1 MVFARLKQAC
11 LSLKDAVASSLP
23 FCGPPLDYGLSL
35 LSKEACEA
43 AAARPAPQ
51 GPPGTPY
58 GSVPY
63 RTSRDGAGARLYCR
77 LPDPGRFS
85 GEAGMNEVVMIDRS
99 QTEQILQTAIEHKV
113 TAIMS
118 YLSKGKWHVAKVFAT
133 AIEAGKLS
141 VQTMHSQD
149 KQHPINININQPV
162 GVSFKYEY
170 GKFVFDTTVVGLE
183 PARPGG
189 ADTGG
194 TLVLAVPEEI
204 EVIQRRSYFRVEV
217 PKSLK
222 VNVTLWRRKSGDGR
236 PAAPPSRQTPQVSR
250 ASCPR
255 TEGGTPSTPGGDQGR
270 YARGRLVDISAGGA
284 QIVLDDP
291 GDGSPGEPHF
301 RTGQFIGIRF
311 TPLPYETPLVL
322 NAQIRNALPRADGDS
337 IYLGLQIV
345 GLEASP
351 EGRQVLARLVGVVE
365 RFYKMNQAQAE
376 KKPKTPAQATA

>member
-1 MVFARLKQAC
+1 
-11 LSLKDAVASSLP
+11 
-23 FCGPPLDYGLSL
+23 
-35 LSKEACEA
+35 
-43 AAARPAPQ
+43 
-51 GPPGTPY
+51 
-58 GSVPY
+58 
-63 RTSRDGAGARLYCR
+63 
-77 LPDPGRFS
+77 
-85 GEAGMNEVVMIDRS
+85 MNEIVMIDRS
-99 QTEQILQTAIEHKV
+99 QTEQILQTAIDHKV

-133 AIEAGKLS
+133 ALEAGKLS
-141 VQTMHSQD
+141 VQTTHSQA

-183 PARPGG
+183 PAQAGN
-189 ADTGG
+189 TGG
-194 TLVLAVPEEI
+194 TVVLAVPEEI

-222 VNVTLWRRKSGDGR
+222 VNVTLWHRKSREESIAAAGR
-236 PAAPPSRQTPQVSR
+236 QQTPQLL
-250 ASCPR
+250 CD
-255 TEGGTPSTPGGDQGR
+255 TGGDQGR

-284 QIVLDDP
+284 QILLDDP
-291 GDGSPGEPHF
+291 MHDSAGEPQF

-376 KKPKTPAQATA
+376 KKPAVRAATA